1 MVQHTA
7 ILTMAE
13 QSRALD

>member
-7 ILTMAE
+7 MLTMAD
-13 QSRALD
+13 R

>member
-7 ILTMAE
+7 ILTMAD
-13 QSRALD
+13 L

>member
-7 ILTMAE
+7 KLAIAD
-13 QSRALD
+13 Q

>member
-7 ILTMAE
+7 ILMTAD
-13 QSRALD
+13 Q

>member
-7 ILTMAE
+7 ILTMAD
-13 QSRALD
+13 R

>member
-7 ILTMAE
+7 ILTTAD
-13 QSRALD
+13 R

>member
-7 ILTMAE
+7 ILTMAD
-13 QSRALD
+13 Q

>member
-7 ILTMAE
+7 ILTTAD
-13 QSRALD
+13 Q

>member
-7 ILTMAE
+7 ILTMA
-13 QSRALD
+13 D